1 MARKQLDKTLNS
13 DMGEQ
18 IANIDEML
26 EELFNAPGAP
36 GADYSD
42 LVVTT
47 ANGSD
52 AASTQALANDLKVK
66 FNSLVARLSGD

>member
-36 GADYSD
+36 GADFSD
-42 LVVTT
+42 LEITT
-47 ANGSD
+47 ANASD
-52 AASTQALANDLKVK
+52 GTTAAALANECKVK

>member
-18 IANIDEML
+18 IANIDEMFQ
-26 EELFNAPGAP
+26 ELYDAPGAP
-36 GADYSD
+36 GADFSV
-42 LVVTT
+42 LTITT

-52 AASTQALANDLKVK
+52 AATTQALANDIKAK
-66 FNSLVARLSGD
+66 FNSLIAALSGN